1 MRKTM
6 LFALI
11 AVGCGD
17 KATVSID
24 LNEAD
29 ADCTWYQDADGD
41 GYANPYD
48 SVEGSCDGAPD
59 GAMAATEGMWDCDD
73 ESADNNPEAAE
84 VCDDEVDNNCDGE
97 VDEDCDV
104 VADDTGDADADA
116 DGDDTGIRG
125 DDTGSTGD
133 DTGSTG
139 DDTGS
144 TGDDTGLVEESDD
157 TGGTTGEEAD
167 DTGGTTGEVDD
178 TGTDAGEPTTG
189 G

>member
-48 SVEGSCDGAPD
+48 SVEGSCDGAPE

-84 VCDDEVDNNCDGE
+84 VCDDEVDNNCNGE
-97 VDEDCDV
+97 IDEDCDV
-104 VADDTGDADADA
+104 VADDTGETDADADADA
-116 DGDDTGIRG
+116 DGDDTG
-125 DDTGSTGD
+125 TTGD
-133 DTGSTG
+133 DTGDDGDDG
-139 DDTGS
+139 DDTG
-144 TGDDTGLVEESDD
+144 
-157 TGGTTGEEAD
+157 TT
-167 DTGGTTGEVDD
+167 TEVDD
-178 TGTDAGEPTTG
+178 TGTDVEDPTSG